1 MHKTSTI
8 AVRIEPT
15 IKLLAEKILNEAG
28 LSQAEAVRIFF
39 KQVCLH
45 HGLPFEVNLP
55 NKETMKAIKEAK
67 AGIGLTESKDLKELF
82 RELDI

>member
-8 AVRIEPT
+8 AVRVEPT

-28 LSQAEAVRIFF
+28 LSQAEAVRIFY
-39 KQVCLH
+39 KQICLR

-55 NKETMKAIKEAK
+55 NKETIKAIKEAK
-67 AGIGLTESKDLKELF
+67 AGIGLIESKNLNALF
-82 RELDI
+82 KELDI